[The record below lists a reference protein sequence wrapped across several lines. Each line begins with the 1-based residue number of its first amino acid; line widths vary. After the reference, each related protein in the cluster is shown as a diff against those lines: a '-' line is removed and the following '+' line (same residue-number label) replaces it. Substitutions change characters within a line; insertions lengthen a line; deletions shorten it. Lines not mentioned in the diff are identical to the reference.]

1 MRAHPFHENT
11 IKKEGVLEIFW
22 VQTGAHLPLEIR
34 AQEKSIKQEKEKKLV
49 LWHRAVHVLVDNIAA
64 GVSEPGPLVFLS
76 DKRHERQFHVDTRDM
91 AEHLLE
97 LDLLG
102 VHEECIWDLCR
113 AEFLALAAVH
123 AGVRNVGEPDQVEH
137 EAWRD
142 LAGFHVDRVLRG
154 AVDTV
159 ADRAGRDTRVALDA
173 PRGFGHDLL

>member
-1 MRAHPFHENT
+1 MRSHTFHEKA

-22 VQTGAHLPLEIR
+22 VQTGAHMPWQSR
-34 AQEKSIKQEKEKKLV
+34 SQVKSIKQEKEKKLF
-49 LWHRAVHVLVDNIAA
+49 LRHRAEHVLVDHVAA
-64 GVSEPGPLVFLS
+64 GVSEPGPLFFLF

-97 LDLLG
+97 LDLLC

-123 AGVRNVGEPDQVEH
+123 AGVRNVGKPDQVEH

-159 ADRAGRDTRVALDA
+159 ADRACRDTRVALDA